1 MNLGHARGLRAPA
14 RLRLAAL
21 GLLAALVLVGCA
33 SVGEIGSRVGG
44 MVRGTEPAP
53 PAPLPPQSSPPA
65 SSTPAPAARPGGSG
79 AAMVGAPARL
89 NLSSSC
95 SARDEAGYAE
105 SIRLQVAE
113 GRVQELQA
121 RIEVPRRGACTFQ
134 LADFHQTREAPH
146 VELAS
151 RSGSACAV
159 RMWEQQGRLTV
170 AFSECHDKCS
180 RNTFEYIWP
189 IQLRAAD
196 GACS

>member
-1 MNLGHARGLRAPA
+1 MSLGGVPGLRV
-14 RLRLAAL
+14 AAL
-21 GLLAALVLVGCA
+21 GMLAALVMAGCA
-33 SVGEIGSRVGG
+33 SVGEIGTRIEG

-53 PAPLPPQSSPPA
+53 PAPLPPQASTTPTPPA
-65 SSTPAPAARPGGSG
+65 SSRPGGSG

-89 NLSSSC
+89 NLNSSC

-113 GRVQELQA
+113 GRVRELQA

-134 LADFHQTREAPH
+134 LSDFHQTREAPH

-170 AFSECHDKCS
+170 AFSECQDKCS